1 MVLFEKMVTGFNTDV
16 QYDGRTF
23 HVQTEDNGQENPYFE
38 SLIYVGGTI
47 IARKRTP
54 YKEQLRQGANE
65 ETIASLIKRQHQVVI
80 AAIKAGRIEDLIRH
94 SAKELNSDMKPVA
107 EVLQPQAQTE
117 ASELTEPQN
126 DDASLEP
133 EVTAPAVPVKLPVRP
148 TDPLRSAA
156 TLSDVPVAPSN
167 TPAAPSN
174 AAPKIKSPGLDLNEV
189 ISDYIK
195 RSSERARL
203 DLKVLTP
210 RVFTSGKSISL
221 NIQVSYAMRP
231 EAEAVVTVKVIGT
244 AFRPLVFM
252 GRAGKD
258 GIASFSF
265 TLPTFTTGTAAIVIE
280 AQSNRGR
287 GELKHLIR
295 RA

>member
-1 MVLFEKMVTGFNTDV
+1 MVTGFNTDV
-16 QYDGRTF
+16 QYEGRIY

-38 SLIYVGGTI
+38 SLVYVGGTI

-54 YKEQLRQGANE
+54 YNEQLQQGANDD
-65 ETIASLIKRQHQVVI
+65 TIASLIKRQHQVII
-80 AAIKAGRIEDLIRH
+80 AAIKAGRVEELVRH
-94 SAKELNSDMKPVA
+94 SANESDADKKSAIKKAPPKP
-107 EVLQPQAQTE
+107 PAQTNGDN
-117 ASELTEPQN
+117 AAIAAKPP
-126 DDASLEP
+126 AAP
-133 EVTAPAVPVKLPVRP
+133 VKIAPARP
-148 TDPLRSAA
+148 TDPLRANV
-156 TLSDVPVAPSN
+156 TLSDTPVAPSN
-167 TPAAPSN
+167 AGRG
-174 AAPKIKSPGLDLNEV
+174 IKGGGLDLNEV
-189 ISDYIK
+189 ISDYLK
-195 RSSERARL
+195 RSSERAKL

-221 NIQVSYAMRP
+221 NIQVSFAMRP
-231 EAEAVVTVKVIGT
+231 EADAVVTVKIIGT
-244 AFRPLVFM
+244 AFRPLVYM

>member
-1 MVLFEKMVTGFNTDV
+1 MVTGFNTDV
-16 QYDGRTF
+16 QYDGRTY
-23 HVQTEDNGQENPYFE
+23 HVQTEDNGHENPYFE

-47 IARKRTP
+47 IAKKRTS
-54 YKEQLRQGANE
+54 YNEQLRQGATE
-65 ETIASLIKRQHQVVI
+65 DTIASLIKRQHQVVI
-80 AAIKAGRIEDLIRH
+80 AAIKAGRVEDLVRH
-94 SAKELNSDMKPVA
+94 SANELNSGMKPVIK
-107 EVLQPQAQTE
+107 VVQPQAQ
-117 ASELTEPQN
+117 PQNN
-126 DDASLEP
+126 DDAP
-133 EVTAPAVPVKLPVRP
+133 EKEVAIPAATARPPARP
-148 TDPLRSAA
+148 TDPLHAHV
-156 TLSDVPVAPSN
+156 TLSDVPTAPSN
-167 TPAAPSN
+167 GPAAPPG
-174 AAPKIKSPGLDLNEV
+174 AARTIKSPGLDLNEV
-189 ISDYIK
+189 ISDYLK

-265 TLPTFTTGTAAIVIE
+265 TLPAFTTGTAAIVIE

>member
-1 MVLFEKMVTGFNTDV
+1 MVTGFNTDV
-16 QYDGRTF
+16 LYDGRTY

-47 IARKRTP
+47 IASKRTS
-54 YKEQLRQGANE
+54 YGEQLRQGANNDK
-65 ETIASLIKRQHQVVI
+65 IASLIKRQHQVVI
-80 AAIKAGRIEDLIRH
+80 AAIKAGRIEDLVRH
-94 SAKELNSDMKPVA
+94 SANELNSIKKPAA
-107 EVLQPQAQTE
+107 EAAQPQVQSQTQ
-117 ASELTEPQN
+117 T
-126 DDASLEP
+126 DDIAPEK
-133 EVTAPAVPVKLPVRP
+133 EVTIPAAPARPQARP
-148 TDPLRSAA
+148 TDPLHAQA
-156 TLSDVPVAPSN
+156 TLSDIPTAPVNVPAVP
-167 TPAAPSN
+167 PGAART
-174 AAPKIKSPGLDLNEV
+174 IKSPGLDLNEV
-189 ISDYIK
+189 ISDYLK
-195 RSSERARL
+195 RSSERAKL

-265 TLPTFTTGTAAIVIE
+265 TLPAFTTGTAAIVIE